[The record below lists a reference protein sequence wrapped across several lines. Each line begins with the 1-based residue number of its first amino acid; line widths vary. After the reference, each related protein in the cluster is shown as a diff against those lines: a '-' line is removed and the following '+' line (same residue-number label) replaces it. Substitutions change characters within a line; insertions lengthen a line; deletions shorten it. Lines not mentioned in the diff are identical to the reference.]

1 LINKNAKDFVSIQS
15 TFSPSTNEFCKSRA
29 KPAGLPRAGFPNF
42 CYSFR
47 IMKNILFAMLLILGA
62 VGFTFAQSR
71 DEKIKADIRKVMDEQ
86 VAAWNRGDIDG
97 FMKGYWNS
105 PQMTFVSGSSV
116 TRGWQPTLER
126 YKKSYDS
133 RAKMGVLSFTELEI
147 TVTGKDSAVV
157 LGRFKL
163 VRENDKPT
171 GMFTLNFR
179 KFKDGWKII
188 LDHTS

>member
-1 LINKNAKDFVSIQS
+1 MK
-15 TFSPSTNEFCKSRA
+15 TF
-29 KPAGLPRAGFPNF
+29 LP
-42 CYSFR
+42 
-47 IMKNILFAMLLILGA
+47 LMLLILGA
-62 VGFTFAQSR
+62 VSAVFAQAK
-71 DEKIKADIRKVMDEQ
+71 DDKIKADVRKVLDEQ

-105 PQMTFVSGSSV
+105 PEMTFVSGQTV
-116 TRGWQPTLER
+116 TKGWQPTLER

-133 RAKMGVLSFTELEI
+133 RAKMGVLSFSELEI

-157 LGRFKL
+157 LGRFTL
-163 VRENDKPT
+163 EREKDKPT

-179 KFKDGWKII
+179 RFKAGWRII